1 MITESTDERSEKII
15 FGSQREHQC
24 TVIASKLSN
33 KILFNRNCVYML
45 NHMLDSSSDENCAR
59 VSTDAWIVWNFSKD
73 TQPKFNNDVLQLGIM
88 FPMFRNV
95 YRVSLIKKNSQQFM
109 QCDCLHYERYGL
121 PCQHIL
127 RITNKIEDN
136 MVKIQHWKVYGTHFG
151 NDSELSAKLMESRSM
166 QQNNESY
173 GVPITTTL
181 CREIMCPQFGWEIPL
196 TYCYITVIHGRINF

>member
-1 MITESTDERSEKII
+1 MSGKHNVSKSLLMITESTDERSEKII
-15 FGSQREHQC
+15 FGSQREQQY
-24 TVIASKLSN
+24 TVIASKLTN
-33 KILFNRNCVYML
+33 KRLFNRNCVYML
-45 NHMLDSSSDENCAR
+45 NHMLDTSSDENCAR

-95 YRVSLIKKNSQQFM
+95 YRVSLIKKNSQHYL
-109 QCDCLHYERYGL
+109 QCDCLHYERYGI

-151 NDSELSAKLMESRSM
+151 DDSELSAKLIESRSM
-166 QQNNESY
+166 QQNNESC
-173 GVPITTTL
+173 GVPITMTL
-181 CREIMCPQFGWEIPL
+181 CSIITCPLFG
-196 TYCYITVIHGRINF
+196 

>member
-1 MITESTDERSEKII
+1 MSGKHNVSKSLLMITESTDERSEKIN
-15 FGSQREHQC
+15 FCSQRELQC
-24 TVIASKLSN
+24 TVIASKLTN

-45 NHMLDSSSDENCAR
+45 NHMLDTSSDENCAR

-95 YRVSLIKKNSQQFM
+95 YRVSLMKKNSQHYL
-109 QCDCLHYERYGL
+109 QCDCLHYERYGI

-151 NDSELSAKLMESRSM
+151 DDSELSAKLIESRSM
-166 QQNNESY
+166 QQNNESC
-173 GVPITTTL
+173 GVPITMTL
-181 CREIMCPQFGWEIPL
+181 CSIITCPLFG
-196 TYCYITVIHGRINF
+196 